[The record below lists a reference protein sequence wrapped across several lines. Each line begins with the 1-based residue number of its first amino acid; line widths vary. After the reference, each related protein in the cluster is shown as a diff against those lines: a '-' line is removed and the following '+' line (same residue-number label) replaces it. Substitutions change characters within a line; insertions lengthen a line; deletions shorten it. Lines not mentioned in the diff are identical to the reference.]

1 MRAWRRWR
9 RGEEAVNGGDDDD
22 LEADQEVEDGE
33 RNRGSRE
40 EYLNCGIFNSCD
52 DSNNITTIISDGV
65 DISRRDLEMH
75 HEKLTYKGGKA
86 DGYVVP
92 LGPANLVFV
101 VGARGMIGCG
111 AFDVAA
117 LERFRYPAAKVKP
130 TRGPS
135 IADLE
140 DLLAGEVAE
149 ANGAAASLGVAV
161 GMSGKEALDLL

>member
-1 MRAWRRWR
+1 
-9 RGEEAVNGGDDDD
+9 
-22 LEADQEVEDGE
+22 
-33 RNRGSRE
+33 
-40 EYLNCGIFNSCD
+40 
-52 DSNNITTIISDGV
+52 
-65 DISRRDLEMH
+65 
-75 HEKLTYKGGKA
+75 
-86 DGYVVP
+86 
-92 LGPANLVFV
+92 
-101 VGARGMIGCG
+101 MIGCG

-140 DLLAGEVAE
+140 DLLAGEVKD